1 MLYNFKQGTTDMRRR
16 PREPEAPVE
25 RYQTIRRRIMEL
37 LAGTRM
43 TAKEISEELRVPER
57 DVYDHLDHIRKTTN
71 KGKAALVV
79 GPAACEACGFVFTK
93 RGRLKT
99 PGKCP
104 MCRSESI
111 RQAVFSVETR

>member
-1 MLYNFKQGTTDMRRR
+1 MARR

-25 RYQTIRRRIMEL
+25 RYQTIRRRIIEL
-37 LAGTRM
+37 LVGRKM
-43 TAKEISEELRVPER
+43 TAKEISEELRIPER
-57 DVYDHLDHIRKTTN
+57 DVYEHLEHIRKTTN
-71 KGKAALVV
+71 KGKFVLVV
-79 GPAACEACGFVFTK
+79 EPAACESCEFVFRK

-111 RQAVFSVETR
+111 RQAVFSVEPR

>member
-1 MLYNFKQGTTDMRRR
+1 MWRR

-37 LAGTRM
+37 LAGAKM

-57 DVYDHLDHIRKTTN
+57 DVYEHLEHIRKTTN
-71 KGKAALVV
+71 KGKSGLVV
-79 GPAACEACGFVFTK
+79 QPSACEMCGFVFRK

-104 MCRSESI
+104 MYRSESI
-111 RQAVFSVETR
+111 RQAVFHLDAR